1 MNTEVYVSF
10 QSSVSFFFPDIY
22 QGVELLD
29 HMAALSFPGGK
40 SGIGPTC
47 QCPRP
52 KRHGL
57 ILGLGR
63 SHGGGHGNLLQY
75 FYLENPM
82 DR

>member
-1 MNTEVYVSF
+1 MYLFKVVF
-10 QSSVSFFFPDIY
+10 HFFPDIY

-29 HMAALSFPGGK
+29 HMAVLSFPGGK

-47 QCPRP
+47 QCSRR

-63 SHGGGHGNLLQY
+63 SHGGGRGDLLQY